1 MMNLLSFASILPALI
16 AVGDSTNLTV
26 PAVIGGVG
34 VGAVAVALIAR
45 LRNKGDDKPVE
56 TPPTKSKH
64 YKQ

>member
-1 MMNLLSFASILPALI
+1 MMNLLSFASM
-16 AVGDSTNLTV
+16 NLTV